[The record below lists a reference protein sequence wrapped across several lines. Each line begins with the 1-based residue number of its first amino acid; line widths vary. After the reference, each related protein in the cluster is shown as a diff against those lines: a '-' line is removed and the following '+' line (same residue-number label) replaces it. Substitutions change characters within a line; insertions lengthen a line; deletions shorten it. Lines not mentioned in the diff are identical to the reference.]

1 MEELGL
7 VTSPLSSSPHDD
19 VAWGPHSLEFEHS
32 SRATSVYPIDPQTS
46 NMADNEK
53 EELRPT
59 TAADTEAAAAGS
71 EGQSQ
76 EQKIG
81 KPPKEP

>member
-1 MEELGL
+1 
-7 VTSPLSSSPHDD
+7 
-19 VAWGPHSLEFEHS
+19 
-32 SRATSVYPIDPQTS
+32 
-46 NMADNEK
+46 MADNEK

-76 EQKIG
+76 EQEIG
-81 KPPKEP
+81 KPPKEPGIIRASFRLILLGRIFVVLTRYPPPSQRNHGNGSFS

>member
-1 MEELGL
+1 
-7 VTSPLSSSPHDD
+7 
-19 VAWGPHSLEFEHS
+19 
-32 SRATSVYPIDPQTS
+32 
-46 NMADNEK
+46 MADNEK

-76 EQKIG
+76 EQEIG
-81 KPPKEP
+81 KPPKEPGIYMSFMLEFCFPLDKYTQEC